1 VVEPTLTLVVVGADY
16 RDILRFNPSSVVAY
30 ELILLTNPRA
40 QFGGYGAIGNYYLEH
55 ARGDVL
61 GLIHA
66 DTELSSEVCSNLM
79 ISALMGGVAGI
90 VGKALDGRY
99 VWSKDVMPDAVEHVS
114 TLDSCSMFVRRSAG
128 IHFDTKTFDSFHCCV
143 EDFCLQAA
151 LMGRPIVV
159 PSGPAGHV
167 GDRWKQRNT
176 PEGRGWL
183 DTYAEY
189 REKLTRKWRG
199 VEFQTT

>member
-1 VVEPTLTLVVVGADY
+1 LTLVVVGGSYD
-16 RDILRFNPSSVVAY
+16 DIRRFNLNNVVAH
-30 ELILLTNPRA
+30 EIVLLTNARA
-40 QFGGYGAIGNYYLEH
+40 QFGGYGAVGNHYLEH
-55 ARGDVL
+55 GRGDVL

-66 DTELSSEVCSNLM
+66 DTVLSPKVSRELVV
-79 ISALMGGVAGI
+79 SALMGCVAGI
-90 VGKALDGRY
+90 VGKTLDGRY
-99 VWSKDVMPDAVEHVS
+99 VWSKDVAPETVEYVS

-151 LMGRPIVV
+151 IVGRPIVV

-176 PEGRGWL
+176 PEGRDWL
-183 DTYAEY
+183 DKYADY
-189 REKLTRKWRG
+189 REKLTRKWHG
-199 VEFQTT
+199 VDFQTT